1 MVTIGICEDSLPVQA
16 QIENYISEILDN
28 CPLEVFSN
36 GEELLDYLSDRKQR
50 FSLYFMDISLPGIS
64 GIETAAA
71 IREKD
76 PYALIIYI
84 TDYKEYVYQVF
95 ETLPY
100 RFITKPVKKEV
111 FQKALTDAINYLT
124 DRGELFCFHIDRDQY
139 QIPFQEIVYFE
150 SRLRRLML
158 HTVNETYSFY
168 GKLNEITKSL
178 NPLLFVRTHVSYLV
192 NMEYIHSMESK
203 THYGKEKETQKKLSE
218 YLKRGRAV
226 ARPLAATIKRVNEMV
241 RGWINYFRIGAD
253 ERVYEEVWGM
263 AAAQDKSNRHETVE
277 EAENHLQ
284 ESELLKLEE
293 S

>member
-36 GEELLDYLSDRKQR
+36 GEELLDYLSDGKQR

-178 NPLLFVRTHVSYLV
+178 NPLLFVRTHASYLV
-192 NMEYIHSMESK
+192 NMEYIHSIRDTEILLQSGESIPMSRK
-203 THYGKEKETQKKLSE
+203 Y
-218 YLKRGRAV
+218 
-226 ARPLAATIKRVNEMV
+226 RPLVRQKHLEYIKWR
-241 RGWINYFRIGAD
+241 
-253 ERVYEEVWGM
+253 
-263 AAAQDKSNRHETVE
+263 T
-277 EAENHLQ
+277 LQ
-284 ESELLKLEE
+284 
-293 S
+293 